1 MQRWGDPN
9 NICRKKYA
17 EARKRL
23 SDYINGCLTRG
34 VKEGEFTKLSVPE
47 TTHMLLALIN
57 GLLRQRVFQLAD
69 TDTAGVKDATI
80 EFCRRS
86 LVESVPL

>member
-1 MQRWGDPN
+1 MSDKRG
-9 NICRKKYA
+9 KK
-17 EARKRL
+17 
-23 SDYINGCLTRG
+23 
-34 VKEGEFTKLSVPE
+34 GELNKLSTPE

-69 TDTAGVKDATI
+69 TDGVKDATI